1 MDYVPNASGYNGV
14 DTASMQMLEIG
25 GDVDWTYSLSLTYEA
40 VSLFGEEIL
49 RVGFVLILEGDV
61 VFYTSYSL

>member
-1 MDYVPNASGYNGV
+1 M

-40 VSLFGEEIL
+40 VSLFGEVFLLI
-49 RVGFVLILEGDV
+49 GF
-61 VFYTSYSL
+61 FTY